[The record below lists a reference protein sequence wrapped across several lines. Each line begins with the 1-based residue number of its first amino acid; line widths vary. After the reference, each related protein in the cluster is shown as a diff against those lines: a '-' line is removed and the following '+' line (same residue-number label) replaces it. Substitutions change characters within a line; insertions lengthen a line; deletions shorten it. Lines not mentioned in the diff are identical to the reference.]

1 MSASTPTPQPA
12 LSVPLVAQ
20 AGAHPV
26 PALNV
31 PGADAQAV
39 PASPA
44 TPADAQAS
52 VAVVPA
58 QASSHV
64 TAMPWR
70 DWRSATPARIAL
82 GRAGVSI
89 PTDEALRFGL
99 AHASAR
105 DAIHTPLDTAA
116 LQADLEQLG
125 HAVLLARSCAAD
137 RTSYLR
143 RPDLGRQLQ
152 PTDSDTLRALAASRP
167 QAPDI
172 ALVIGDGL
180 SSLAVQRHAAPL
192 LAALLPLLAPGTQ
205 LAPIVV
211 VQQARVAV
219 ADDVGEALG
228 ARLSVIL
235 IGERPGLSSPD
246 SLGIYLT
253 YAPRRGRHDAER
265 NCISNVRPAGQDPA
279 TAARRLAWLVHEGLR
294 LGVTGVGLKDHSG
307 LPMVS
312 AAPAQRVA
320 D

>member
-44 TPADAQAS
+44 APADAQAS

-180 SSLAVQRHAAPL
+180 SSLAVQRHAAA
-192 LAALLPLLAPGTQ
+192 LADIESQQRSLAEQVMTDHALLVTSQ
-205 LAPIVV
+205 
-211 VQQARVAV
+211 
-219 ADDVGEALG
+219 
-228 ARLSVIL
+228 S
-235 IGERPGLSSPD
+235 
-246 SLGIYLT
+246 
-253 YAPRRGRHDAER
+253 
-265 NCISNVRPAGQDPA
+265 
-279 TAARRLAWLVHEGLR
+279 RRLALQSSAELADQVLASWDRQYLSGRKTWQDLMNSAREQVQVQVQLADLEGSQLVASWRLALTVGELR
-294 LGVTGVGLKDHSG
+294 TGELQ
-307 LPMVS
+307 
-312 AAPAQRVA
+312 APAEQK
-320 D
+320 